1 MNLHFSLYRLLSKT
15 ISPAIGVFSL
25 FNSRAQQ
32 WINGRKNWRSELSSV
47 QEKLRPG
54 CLWIHAASLGEYEM
68 ARPLIRAYGDRY
80 PDKSILVSFFSPSGY
95 EHAKLESLCHKIYLP
110 ADTPANARFLIE
122 TIKPGLIVFAKYDLW
137 FNLIHAAEKGG
148 ISTAVMGYSPDEKKL
163 NWPFYGKILIQSLQ
177 SQWHIFTI
185 DEKSLQVLLKKDLEN
200 VTVGGDPRYL
210 NVRQNAS
217 NAPSLP
223 VLEEFSKR
231 FSTVIV
237 AGSVWMED
245 MAILRHFVGRNKGI
259 GWIIA
264 PHDVSP
270 ANVKKICELLPSNFS
285 LYSRLKQG
293 EDAGESDTVVLDGI
307 GTLATAYRYADISYV
322 GGAFNKGL
330 HNIVEAAAF
339 GSPVLFGPNYQ
350 RFPEAFDFIREG
362 LGASVSTPK
371 EFEEVLTQY
380 NQGNRFRSKKDI
392 LDFIYRKAEQ
402 TKNMYSTL
410 LNKFKQL
417 NEAE

>member
-1 MNLHFSLYRLLSKT
+1 MERVKEN
-15 ISPAIGVFSL
+15 
-25 FNSRAQQ
+25 
-32 WINGRKNWRSELSSV
+32 
-47 QEKLRPG
+47 LRPG

-68 ARPLIRAYGDRY
+68 ARPLIRAFGDRH
-80 PDKSILVSFFSPSGY
+80 PDKTLMVSFFSPSGY
-95 EHAKLESLCHKIYLP
+95 EHAKLENNCHKIYLP

-122 TIKPGLIVFAKYDLW
+122 TIQPGLIVFAKYDLW
-137 FNLIHAAEKGG
+137 FNLIHAAEKKGV
-148 ISTAVMGYSPDEKKL
+148 STAVMGYSPDEKKL
-163 NWPFYGKILIQSLQ
+163 SWPLYGKLLIQSLQ

-185 DEKSLQVLLKKDLEN
+185 DEKSRKILAKKGIQG
-200 VTVGGDPRYL
+200 VSVGGDPRYL

-217 NAPSLP
+217 TAPSLP

-245 MAILRHFVGRNKGI
+245 MAILRHFVGRDKRI

-270 ANVKKICELLPSNFS
+270 ANIKKISELLPSDFT
-285 LYSRLKQG
+285 LYSRLERV
-293 EDAGESDTVVLDGI
+293 EDTGESDTIVLDGI
-307 GTLATAYRYADISYV
+307 GTLATAYRYADMSFV

-330 HNIVEAAAF
+330 HNIIEAAAF

-350 RFPEAFDFIREG
+350 RFPEANDFIRER

-371 EFEEVLTQY
+371 EFEEILLDH

-392 LDFIYRKAEQ
+392 LEFIDRKAEQ
-402 TKNMYSTL
+402 TKIMYSKL
-410 LNKFKQL
+410 LQKINQL
-417 NEAE
+417 NGAE